1 MQPGTIVIAKPDPVV
16 VGRELA
22 ERRPVLVV
30 SAQDFSE
37 HIPDLVI
44 AVPLTTRDRG
54 LPHHVP
60 VRGLA
65 QPSWAL
71 CEQLRAVSTARLGKV
86 LAVAEPHTL
95 AAIRRVITVF
105 LDL

>member
-1 MQPGTIVIAKPDPVV
+1 VRPGTIVVAKPDPVV
-16 VGRELA
+16 VGREQT

-30 SAQDFSE
+30 SAAEFSDLV
-37 HIPDLVI
+37 PDLVF

-54 LPHHVP
+54 LPHHIP
-60 VRGLA
+60 VSGLA

-71 CEQLRAVSTARLGKV
+71 CEQLRAVSSARLGKILGRAQPGTLSEVRRV
-86 LAVAEPHTL
+86 LA
-95 AAIRRVITVF
+95 VF